1 MKSIFYFAFALTFFC
16 APVLSHGAHLKGRV
30 VLVGK
35 HDETTQ
41 AQGVDV
47 TLKETGDTVR
57 TKAQG
62 LFRMFIPEY
71 FKAGE
76 KITLLVDKKGYRIQ
90 YPLDGEVLVPAELTK
105 SMVEIRLLPIG
116 SKKFWSEDRI
126 EKFITNIA
134 EQTKAQI
141 HPEGSPK
148 TINFTK
154 AIREWATNYGFSAA
168 QAKAEIDKWVAQVK
182 EKEDDLHKLGLAAFA
197 EKKFGKAESLF
208 KQSAGAKIKSLKAA
222 KAQEQQLTIEIISD
236 YRLAGDSAYNNY
248 KFHEAMN
255 NYEIAAS
262 YATRE
267 SQPRLWAQIQILIG
281 NASAQKGIRAESHE
295 ANEYLKKSVAVYRN
309 ALKVYARDQLPQDW
323 ATTQNNLGNALKEQG
338 IRTGG
343 EQGKTLL
350 AEAVEAYRNALKVRT
365 RDQLPQQWAM
375 TQNNLGIALKE
386 QGIRTGGEQG
396 KTLLAEAVEA
406 FESALEVF
414 KAARMGWHVGITEK
428 NIDEAMRAKRFWRRR
443 SKPTATPC
451 QEELNA
457 IDGGK

>member
-1 MKSIFYFAFALTFFC
+1 MNPKIPVDIYGNHITSISSDPFPSF
-16 APVLSHGAHLKGRV
+16 
-30 VLVGK
+30 
-35 HDETTQ
+35 
-41 AQGVDV
+41 
-47 TLKETGDTVR
+47 
-57 TKAQG
+57 
-62 LFRMFIPEY
+62 
-71 FKAGE
+71 
-76 KITLLVDKKGYRIQ
+76 
-90 YPLDGEVLVPAELTK
+90 
-105 SMVEIRLLPIG
+105 G

-154 AIREWATNYGFSAA
+154 AIREWATNYGFGAA

-208 KQSAGAKIKSLKAA
+208 KQSAGAKIKSLKAV

-255 NYEIAAS
+255 NYEMAAS

-267 SQPRLWAQIQILIG
+267 TQPRLWAQIQVEIG

-295 ANEYLKKSVAVYRN
+295 VNEYLKKSVSVYRN
-309 ALKVYARDQLPQDW
+309 ALKVY
-323 ATTQNNLGNALKEQG
+323 
-338 IRTGG
+338 
-343 EQGKTLL
+343 
-350 AEAVEAYRNALKVRT
+350 T

-375 TQNNLGIALKE
+375 TQNNLGTALKE

-428 NIDEAMRAKRFWRRR
+428 NIDEAM
-443 SKPTATPC
+443 
-451 QEELNA
+451 EELNA